1 MATEIN
7 GIPEVVEG
15 TAFYPH
21 ILVPNEAFGR
31 KMYEINLAVSDD
43 IFDLFQSQGYIGLHP
58 SGKKKFTP
66 DPVIAFQRFAF
77 RKDGSPNPT
86 PKLVDMENNPVDV
99 SIGNGSRVKVMWRHS
114 TYKSGGG
121 GMIQRAELVAV
132 QLVELVEYAE
142 VNDGDFDMA
151 AVEF

>member
-1 MATEIN
+1 MATDIN
-7 GIPEVVEG
+7 GIPEIVEG

-31 KMYEINLAVSDD
+31 EMYEINLAVSDE

-58 SGKKKFTP
+58 AGKKKFTP
-66 DPVIAFQRFAF
+66 DPVIVFQRFAF
-77 RKDGSPNPT
+77 RKNGSPNPK
-86 PKLVDMENNPVDV
+86 PKLVDMENRPIDV
-99 SIGNGSRVKVMWRHS
+99 ALGNGSRVKVMWRHS

-132 QLVELVEYAE
+132 QLVELVPYDNIGADDINME
-142 VNDGDFDMA
+142 